1 MTLTCPTESN
11 MAAVAKQ
18 LHATALQA
26 EQEIYAAEQEMR
38 EAVNLPTV
46 VLTSTANITGL
57 SSGSIQDIGS
67 QGTWVTTFD
76 NTAGGGGS
84 GSGAFGP
91 YNFGFFTNFL
101 GEGIYEVGMCIT
113 AVASGA
119 VNDNSVRYFY
129 IEQRRPDPSVLPGE
143 VIVQRTGFTF
153 FESNTGVGAEASF
166 VGTFRVK
173 PEDRF
178 AFLLLHENTSSTLT
192 VNSGVIIWA
201 SKLSETALNRVVT

>member
-1 MTLTCPTESN
+1 MTLTCPNESN

-26 EQEIYAAEQEMR
+26 EQEIYLAEQEMR

-46 VLTSTANITGL
+46 VLTSTNNITGL
-57 SSGSIQDIGS
+57 SSGSIADIGS
-67 QGTWVTTFD
+67 QGSWVTTFD
-76 NTAGGGGS
+76 NTAGGGGTGS
-84 GSGAFGP
+84 GSFGP
-91 YNFGFFTNFL
+91 YNFGFFTQFL

-113 AVASGA
+113 AVASGV

-129 IEQRRPDPSVLPGE
+129 IEQRRPDPTVLIGE
-143 VIVQRTGFTF
+143 VTLQRTGFTM
-153 FESNTGVGAEASF
+153 FESNTGIGSEASF

-178 AFLLLHENTSSTLT
+178 AFLFLHSNTSSTMT
-192 VNSGVIIWA
+192 VNSGAIIWA
-201 SKLSETALNRVVT
+201 SKLSETALERVV